1 MERPGCILITPPKTS
16 SYWNFSGNP
25 LVLHLSIPC
34 RHFRN
39 LTGID
44 GPELQALLIEAA
56 RFPIYD
62 KLLGKLTRSEE
73 HTSDLQSLMRIS
85 YAAFCLKKKNY
96 TYTNTHI
103 NKYQEQ
109 QI

>member
-34 RHFRN
+34 RHFRD

-56 RFPIYD
+56 RFPID
-62 KLLGKLTRSEE
+62 DQLLSQLTSRMWASLETRSEE
-73 HTSDLQSLMRIS
+73 HPTELQSLMRIS
-85 YAAFCLKKKNY
+85 YAVFCLTKKITLN
-96 TYTNTHI
+96 N
-103 NKYQEQ
+103 
-109 QI
+109 